1 MFFRLK
7 AKSMIKAD
15 DEALDPWK
23 QAEKELGDAAEPR
36 AHAVQGFLY
45 NEMEFCYGH
54 GSVAA
59 VNPVGHTS
67 AGLHMCGSDAPP
79 NHFHVVMDT
88 ALFVNNI
95 LSTRYEKEGV
105 TVLMLLLGSCWEGH
119 LREQCE
125 LHVLD
130 NGVCRMCDLPC
141 DASGLPSRVYRCG
154 TRQSLKGCSRSTTRF
169 VVLKALSLG
178 TQQT

>member
-1 MFFRLK
+1 
-7 AKSMIKAD
+7 MIKAD

-67 AGLHMCGSDAPP
+67 AGSHMCVTLYWS
-79 NHFHVVMDT
+79 
-88 ALFVNNI
+88 
-95 LSTRYEKEGV
+95 LSCRPSS
-105 TVLMLLLGSCWEGH
+105 SC
-119 LREQCE
+119 L
-125 LHVLD
+125 
-130 NGVCRMCDLPC
+130 
-141 DASGLPSRVYRCG
+141 SS
-154 TRQSLKGCSRSTTRF
+154 CS
-169 VVLKALSLG
+169 
-178 TQQT
+178 